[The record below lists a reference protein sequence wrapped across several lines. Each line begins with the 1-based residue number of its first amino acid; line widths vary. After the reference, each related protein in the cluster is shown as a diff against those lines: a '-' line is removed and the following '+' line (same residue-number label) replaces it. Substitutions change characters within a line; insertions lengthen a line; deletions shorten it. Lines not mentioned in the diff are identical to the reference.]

1 MNRQKLDIIDFKNRI
16 WLFFILIPIGFG
28 LFFFTFSVSF
38 LLPTNESTIGFYM
51 TFIVFLLE
59 IQLITIIFSRFRY
72 VPNGQLNFNENG
84 VFISNSSD
92 SFNLSWGKIKDIKYY
107 YRGDR
112 FWRLKLGGIILN
124 RGRRRYYNLHWM
136 GKKDLDERIID
147 RIDFNGVTKY
157 VKIRNE
163 NEKNIFMDLISLSKK
178 KGCNV
183 KIMET
188 DFTTTLF
195 GKVIDI

>member
-1 MNRQKLDIIDFKNRI
+1 MSRQKLDIIDFKNRI
-16 WLFFILIPIGFG
+16 WLFFILIPIAFG
-28 LFFFTFSVSF
+28 LFIFTFLVYF
-38 LLPTNESTIGFYM
+38 LFSTNKSTIGFYM
-51 TFIVFLLE
+51 AFIIFFLE
-59 IQLITIIFSRFRY
+59 THLITIIFSRFRY

-92 SFNLSWGKIKDIKYY
+92 SFDLSWGKIKDINFY

-112 FWRLKLGGIILN
+112 FWRLKIGGIILN
-124 RGRRRYYNLHWM
+124 RGRRRYHNLHWM

-163 NEKNIFMDLISLSKK
+163 KEKNIFMDLIELSKK

-188 DFTTTLF
+188 DFTTKLF